1 LCGEFKDL
9 VTSLSTKAK
18 TLTYIE
24 LHSHLLTHK
33 YLHKITLM
41 TNVLASLLPTLSS
54 GSSLTI
60 LPYSYSVAATELEI

>member
-54 GSSLTI
+54 GSSTI
-60 LPYSYSVAATELEI
+60 LPYSYSLAATELEI